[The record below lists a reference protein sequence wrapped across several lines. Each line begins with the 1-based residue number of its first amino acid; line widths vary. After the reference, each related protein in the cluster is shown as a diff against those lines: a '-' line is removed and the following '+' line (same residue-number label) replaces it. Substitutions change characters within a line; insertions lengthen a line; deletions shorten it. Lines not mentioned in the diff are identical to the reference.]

1 MRTLVTRVASAQRRF
16 PVLQVVA
23 LVALFLYGL
32 AAIQGFAAEQSVRSM
47 LVLAAL
53 LGLAAT
59 GQTLVII
66 VGALDFSVPGM
77 IVLGATVISEL
88 CGVRGWAFVPALL
101 VVVVLCGVAGGAV
114 GWACHRFGVSPIIA
128 TLGVSAIALGG
139 VQVWTHS
146 QLTGS
151 APAGLSRFVAPN
163 GTTAG
168 LPVSPVVVLWAA
180 FALVLAV
187 VLHRTRLG
195 RWIYATGASPR
206 AAELALIDT
215 RRIWTGLFSASA
227 ITSGVVGVLLA
238 GFSGAD
244 PTLGDPYLFQGLTA
258 VIVGGTAFMGARGDY
273 THTVLGALILT
284 ELATILVGL
293 GYDLPTQQIVF
304 GVLVLVVV
312 AGYGRQ
318 PRLRDRV

>member
-1 MRTLVTRVASAQRRF
+1 MRTALARATSTQRRL

-23 LVALFLYGL
+23 LGALFVYGIT
-32 AAIQGFAAEQSVRSM
+32 AIDGFATEQSIRSM

-59 GQTLVII
+59 GQTLVVIL
-66 VGALDFSVPGM
+66 GALDFSVPGM

-88 CGVRGWAFVPALL
+88 CGARGWALVPALL
-101 VVVVLCGVAGGAV
+101 VVIAICAIAGGAV
-114 GWACHRFGVSPIIA
+114 GWICHRYGISSIIA
-128 TLGVSAIALGG
+128 TLGVSAVALGG

-151 APAGLSRFVAPN
+151 APVSLTRFVAPN
-163 GTTAG
+163 GTTFG
-168 LPVSPVVVLWAA
+168 LPVSPVLVLWAA
-180 FALVLAV
+180 FAIVLAV
-187 VLHRTRLG
+187 ILHRTRLG
-195 RWIYATGASPR
+195 RWIFATGASPR
-206 AAELALIDT
+206 AAELALVRT
-215 RRIWTGLFSASA
+215 GRIWAGVFSASA
-227 ITSGVVGVLLA
+227 VMSGVVGVLLA
-238 GFSGAD
+238 GFAGAD

-258 VIVGGTAFMGARGDY
+258 VIVGGTAFTGARGDY
-273 THTVLGALILT
+273 SHTVLGALILT
-284 ELATILVGL
+284 ELTTILVGL

-304 GVLVLVVV
+304 GVVILIVV

>member
-1 MRTLVTRVASAQRRF
+1 MSALVARVAAAQRRL

-23 LVALFLYGL
+23 LLALFAYGIV
-32 AAIQGFAAEQSVRSM
+32 AIQGFAAEQSVRSM

-59 GQTLVII
+59 GQTLVVII
-66 VGALDFSVPGM
+66 GALDFSVPGM
-77 IVLGATVISEL
+77 SVLGATVISEL
-88 CGVRGWAFVPALL
+88 CGARGWSFAPALL

-114 GWACHRFGVSPIIA
+114 GWVCHRFRVSPIIA

-151 APAGLSRFVAPN
+151 APTALSRFVAPN

-180 FALVLAV
+180 FAVVLAV

-206 AAELALIDT
+206 AAELALVDT
-215 RRIWTGLFSASA
+215 RRIWTGLFGASA
-227 ITSGVVGVLLA
+227 VMSGVVGVLLA

-258 VIVGGTAFMGARGDY
+258 VIVGGTAFRGARGDY

-318 PRLRDRV
+318 PRLADRV

>member
-1 MRTLVTRVASAQRRF
+1 MRTLVTRVASAQRRL

-23 LVALFLYGL
+23 LLALFAYGL
-32 AAIQGFAAEQSVRSM
+32 VAIQGFAAEQSVRSM

-59 GQTLVII
+59 GQTLVVI

-88 CGVRGWAFVPALL
+88 CGARGWPFVPALL
-101 VVVVLCGVAGGAV
+101 VVVVLCAAAGAAV
-114 GWACHRFGVSPIIA
+114 GWTCHRFRVSPIIA

-151 APAGLSRFVAPN
+151 APAALSRFVAPN

-215 RRIWTGLFSASA
+215 GRIWTGLFSASA
-227 ITSGVVGVLLA
+227 VTSGVVGVLLA

>member
-16 PVLQVVA
+16 PVLQVIA
-23 LVALFLYGL
+23 LLALFLYGL

-88 CGVRGWAFVPALL
+88 CGARGWAFVPALL

-114 GWACHRFGVSPIIA
+114 GWACHRFRVSPIIA

-244 PTLGDPYLFQGLTA
+244 ATLGDPYLFQGLTA

>member
-1 MRTLVTRVASAQRRF
+1 MRTVLAHAASAQRRL

-23 LVALFLYGL
+23 LGALFVYGIT
-32 AAIQGFAAEQSVRSM
+32 AIDGFAAEQSVQSM

-59 GQTLVII
+59 GQTLVVI
-66 VGALDFSVPGM
+66 VGALDFSVPGL

-88 CGVRGWAFVPALL
+88 CGAQGWSFVPALL
-101 VVVVLCGVAGGAV
+101 VVIAICATAGGAV
-114 GWACHRFGVSPIIA
+114 GGICHRYAISPIIA
-128 TLGVSAIALGG
+128 TLGVSAVALGG

-151 APAGLSRFVAPN
+151 APVALTRFVAPN

-180 FALVLAV
+180 FAIVLAV
-187 VLHRTRLG
+187 VLHRTRIG
-195 RWIYATGASPR
+195 RWIFATGANPR
-206 AAELALIDT
+206 AAELALVNT
-215 RRIWTGLFSASA
+215 GRIWAELFSASA
-227 ITSGVVGVLLA
+227 VMSGIVGVLLA
-238 GFSGAD
+238 GFAGAD

-304 GVLVLVVV
+304 GVLILVVV